1 MPPTYSRFI
10 LRLAP
15 LLESLGTRWFGAFGG
30 VVMVEA
36 TKQIYA
42 KPQAERAL
50 KKRRAV
56 LLPMPGTPSP
66 AGP

>member
-1 MPPTYSRFI
+1 
-10 LRLAP
+10 
-15 LLESLGTRWFGAFGG
+15 
-30 VVMVEA
+30 MVEA

-42 KPQAERAL
+42 KPAGERAQ
-50 KKRRAV
+50 KKRRSV

>member
-1 MPPTYSRFI
+1 M
-10 LRLAP
+10 
-15 LLESLGTRWFGAFGG
+15 GTRWFGAFGG
-30 VVMVEA
+30 VALVEA

-42 KPQAERAL
+42 KPTAERAK
-50 KKRRAV
+50 KKRLR